1 MIIIII
7 IIIVIMSF
15 GVVSEPIW
23 YIVRIDWKSSSITL
37 PLMYLCFIINHDFCV
52 ITLWMN

>member
-1 MIIIII
+1 MII

-37 PLMYLCFIINHDFCV
+37 PLMYLYFIINHDFCV

>member
-1 MIIIII
+1 MIII

>member
-7 IIIVIMSF
+7 IIIIIMSF

-23 YIVRIDWKSSSITL
+23 YLERIDWKSSSITL
-37 PLMYLCFIINHDFCV
+37 PLMYLCFLPLMYFF
-52 ITLWMN
+52 WKSGF